1 MSNKL
6 RRYYVITPDTFES
19 LKKEKINENELHA
32 LDKSMLQ
39 ILRDKATPVGEK
51 WLKYGQA
58 LTRHSEK
65 LRKNNKIINNN
76 HVAKKSVSTMTEPIE
91 KHEMETMT
99 EPIQTN
105 EIETQV
111 SPSLKRKK
119 VVAKKKKPVKSLTE
133 LDEED
138 EKMYNEKK
146 KFEEE
151 ENDRNDQSLFNEFG
165 SKPPLRRSKR
175 IKMQKMPTEFDSDL
189 EEASFLQAQEEMKD
203 FDDRNYKKYKPRFPD
218 QRTIEHIPSSSVMTF
233 DLEDVVDILTDED
246 VPHKR
251 KNKKQL
257 GGSLFRWD
265 TL

>member
-1 MSNKL
+1 MPNKL

-19 LKKEKINENELHA
+19 LKKTNINENELHA
-32 LDKSMLQ
+32 LDRAMLQ
-39 ILRDKATPVGEK
+39 ILRDKSTSMGVK
-51 WLKYGQA
+51 WLKYGQE

-65 LRKNNKIINNN
+65 LRKNTTASNNITS
-76 HVAKKSVSTMTEPIE
+76 KKTVSTSTMTEPIE
-91 KHEMETMT
+91 KHSIETMT
-99 EPIQTN
+99 EPLETK

-111 SPSLKRKK
+111 SPTLKRKK

-138 EKMYNEKK
+138 EKMYNEEKK
-146 KFEEE
+146 YEEE
-151 ENDRNDQSLFNEFG
+151 DRNDQSLFDEFG
-165 SKPPLRRSKR
+165 PKQPLRRSKR

-203 FDDRNYKKYKPRFPD
+203 FDDRNYKKYKPRFRD

-233 DLEDVVDILTDED
+233 DLEDVVDLLTDED
-246 VPHKR
+246 VPQKR
-251 KNKKQL
+251 KTKKQR
-257 GGSLFRWD
+257 GGNLFRWD